1 MSLFGNYNTPGRG
14 VLKAP
19 QEKKGIFKFFEVYG
33 RHMWKLMEL
42 NLLYFVFCIPLTLM
56 VILMLMTSNP
66 IWLLLAIPS
75 VLVGPATAAMTK
87 VCRNYSQERNAFL
100 LHDFWDSFKKNFKQS
115 VFIGI
120 VDVIMIVSV
129 WIACFQFLMNESLPD
144 GSLVFICIMICC
156 ATLVFIMHFYIY
168 LEIVA
173 LNLSIGSI
181 LKNAVFLVFLGVKR
195 NFIALIINLAII
207 SLIVL
212 FLPFSV
218 FAVIFLPLSLMCF
231 TTTFICYPVIQKYIV
246 NPYYEERG
254 ERNPELGPI
263 TEEDIAENAVFVD
276 RGGSEKEIKATP
288 KAHGKV
294 IK

>member
-1 MSLFGNYNTPGRG
+1 M
-14 VLKAP
+14 
-19 QEKKGIFKFFEVYG
+19 FF
-33 RHMWKLMEL
+33 
-42 NLLYFVFCIPLTLM
+42 FCIPIITF
-56 VILMLMTSNP
+56 
-66 IWLLLAIPS
+66 
-75 VLVGPATAAMTK
+75 GPATAALTHVMRKFILEQPCFVFDEFFT
-87 VCRNYSQERNAFL
+87 A
-100 LHDFWDSFKKNFKQS
+100 FKKNFKQS

-168 LEIVA
+168 LGIVA

-212 FLPFSV
+212 FYLFRYLRLYSYRCRLCAFYHYIHLLSRDTEVYCQSV
-218 FAVIFLPLSLMCF
+218 L
-231 TTTFICYPVIQKYIV
+231 
-246 NPYYEERG
+246 
-254 ERNPELGPI
+254 
-263 TEEDIAENAVFVD
+263 
-276 RGGSEKEIKATP
+276 
-288 KAHGKV
+288 
-294 IK
+294 

>member
-1 MSLFGNYNTPGRG
+1 MAFKLFDYQSSGKG
-14 VLKAP
+14 VSKSAP
-19 QEKKGIFKFFEVYG
+19 QKKPFFKYWEIFGRKF
-33 RHMWKLMEL
+33 WKLIEL
-42 NLLYFVFCIPLTLM
+42 NMLYVLFCIPIITF
-56 VILMLMTSNP
+56 
-66 IWLLLAIPS
+66 
-75 VLVGPATAAMTK
+75 GPATAALTHVMRKFILEQPCFVFDEFFT
-87 VCRNYSQERNAFL
+87 A
-100 LHDFWDSFKKNFKQS
+100 FKKNFKQS

-181 LKNAVFLVFLGVKR
+181 
-195 NFIALIINLAII
+195 ALIINLVII

-254 ERNPELGPI
+254 ERNPELGSI

>member
-1 MSLFGNYNTPGRG
+1 MAFKLFDYQSSGKG
-14 VLKAP
+14 VSKSAP
-19 QEKKGIFKFFEVYG
+19 QKKPFFKYWEIFGRKF
-33 RHMWKLMEL
+33 WKLIEL
-42 NLLYFVFCIPLTLM
+42 NMLYVLFCIPIITF
-56 VILMLMTSNP
+56 
-66 IWLLLAIPS
+66 
-75 VLVGPATAAMTK
+75 GPATAALTHVMRKFILEQPCFVFDEFFT
-87 VCRNYSQERNAFL
+87 A
-100 LHDFWDSFKKNFKQS
+100 FKKNFKQS

-129 WIACFQFLMNESLPD
+129 WIACFQFLMSESLPD

-254 ERNPELGPI
+254 ERNPELGLI

-276 RGGSEKEIKATP
+276 RGGSEKEIKAAP